1 MENIKHFFEV
11 DLKPSSI
18 RTLSRKDNG
27 KLLYPY
33 KDVTISV
40 NEVYVCPFCGKNMEG
55 FECECDKYNR
65 AFKKL
70 QKFYGDDKKRMSCF
84 HGPELN
90 LQCGIS
96 KSISEFKVKILKNKE
111 VDKLGR
117 DLWDYATRH
126 TDRLS
131 DRSYLVAPAMQDGDN
146 LYIICKDLSS
156 KKVYRFETT
165 IPAYKDK
172 SVFLGVYTTKTVPN
186 VQGVTKKIGNYH
198 FEYYWKHLA
207 DFDDWNAVC
216 ETLKKV

>member
-18 RTLSRKDNG
+18 RTLSREDNG

-33 KDVTISV
+33 KDVVISIH
-40 NEVYVCPFCGKNMEG
+40 EVYVCPFCGKNMEG
-55 FECECDKYNR
+55 FVCECKKFNQ

-70 QKFYGDDKKRMSCF
+70 QKLYGDKDYKSCF

-90 LQCGIS
+90 FQCGIS
-96 KSISEFKVKILKNKE
+96 KSISEFNVRILKNKE
-111 VDKLGR
+111 IDKLGR

-131 DRSYLVAPAMQDGDN
+131 DRSYLVAPAKQEGDN
-146 LYIICKDLSS
+146 LYIICKDLTS
-156 KKVYRFETT
+156 KKVYRFETS
-165 IPAYKDK
+165 IPAYKNK
-172 SVFLGVYTTKTVPN
+172 SVFLGIYVAKTVPN
-186 VQGVTKKIGNYH
+186 VQGITKKIGNYH
-198 FEYYWKHLA
+198 FEYFWRHLA

-216 ETLKKV
+216 EALKKV

>member
-1 MENIKHFFEV
+1 MGNIKHFFEV

-18 RTLSRKDNG
+18 RNLSRENNG

-55 FECECDKYNR
+55 FECECDEYNR
-65 AFKKL
+65 AFKRL

-111 VDKLGR
+111 VDKFGR
-117 DLWDYATRH
+117 DLWDYAIRH

-131 DRSYLVAPAMQDGDN
+131 DRSYLVAPAMQEGDN

-156 KKVYRFETT
+156 KKVYRFEIP

-216 ETLKKV
+216 EALKKV